1 MANYL
6 QADYVP
12 EDKLFVP
19 NYNLINMTLQARQ
32 SQYDQG
38 FAQVKGLYNSVL
50 NSKATNAGN
59 IQQQGVYLKNIQDS
73 LKNLPSVDLSVS
85 KNVSAAN
92 DIFNPFYE
100 DQELMRDIGI
110 TKISGSELSKG
121 QSFLTSDDAKKRAM
135 HSSISDE
142 YVGIPLDELR
152 RGQRGDGS
160 LMAVKPR
167 YYVPAV
173 DLGEKFKSF
182 LTEKGLS
189 VFSDTRDGKGTIL
202 RSTNGKLQEAP
213 LRSLFDGLVTGD
225 DRKYFDAWG
234 EVLYNRQVNG
244 YMGQGMGEKEAKL
257 NISKDL
263 ATQTK
268 NYYQEE
274 LTSNQSALTR
284 ATTAWTDYK
293 SLNGVN
299 GQVPQSEDAF
309 RLKSNV
315 MFYQQ
320 QVDDH
325 KLKLNQFDFNKVS
338 NEYLTQGSG
347 YWSTRLYDD
356 ALTKIVRGYV
366 GATESKEIKTDES
379 FWKGIEHNDR
389 VAQMQNQRDIAQMNI
404 NKIQSGGAG
413 GMTLSVNPETG
424 AIELVQAATTGT
436 SKGSPAKQTK
446 EEIDLEQANAKF
458 YLGEQNTPK
467 LETRGYLDKLYATR
481 KSTEASMNKSSLSF
495 IDKVLASEYPEIGA
509 LITKGLE
516 EQYKFGTP
524 KVSGASTNEPEK
536 WENKGLNG
544 IVSKEFNKF
553 APMMDDPSKDIAAL
567 TPREAAF
574 KTFVVKYGKE
584 FQTYLQKI
592 QNPAPTY
599 LSMQG
604 FLFDKAKTTYLSGKS
619 SIAPGS
625 RAEIDVHLDVLDRG
639 LKILSG
645 LDKDVKTI
653 SNTILDPAKKIVQ
666 PLTVVNDNGSWR
678 FKTKPELEADI
689 KEAYTSVPHKVM
701 MYNKYGPHGAVE
713 QVTEPCNGCI
723 PAGMGT
729 TYTPKDLATAQKL
742 ESLLANYDK
751 NIADFN
757 KQVPIPPALTFSA
770 DQFQLGQYGVYQLK
784 DVGSVK
790 GEDAEGAITSLLAIA
805 DNDYAGDV
813 DTRPS
818 TGKAIDDSVFGDI
831 SRANIK
837 AVIGI
842 LKNTI
847 STSEKD
853 NAVEYY
859 QYTGLQDDDRKKY
872 VIRFNNEY
880 LESKISALGGEAGK
894 PAIYDK
900 NSKDQ
905 MRALKIIQQ
914 NGLTVFADD
923 TKGIAGSL
931 SGEYNIFEKTLQES
945 MNYKSPD
952 FANDRY
958 QYSIRKTSDGT
969 YELSGKYFVN
979 DLDKNGNTVSTPIPL
994 ANSQEGIVKFP
1005 YKASFTSIINSTNSW
1020 ITEQLKTASEL
1031 YTQKLKL
1038 IKKES
1043 PNMFM
1048 SEADL
1053 EKAIRSQTQQ

>member
-189 VFSDTRDGKGTIL
+189 VFSDTRDGQGTIL

-338 NEYLTQGSG
+338 NEYLTQGAG
-347 YWSTRLYDD
+347 YWSTRLYND
-356 ALTKIVRGYV
+356 ALTKIVRGYI
-366 GATESKEIKTDES
+366 GATESKEIKTDDS

-389 VAQMQNQRDIAQMNI
+389 VAQMQNQRDIAQI
-404 NKIQSGGAG
+404 NANKLQSGGAG
-413 GMTLSVNPETG
+413 GMTLSVDPANGQIT
-424 AIELVQAATTGT
+424 LVPAATTGA

-458 YLGEQNTPK
+458 YLGDQNIPK
-467 LETRGYLDKLYATR
+467 LETKGYLDKLYATR

-524 KVSGASTNEPEK
+524 RVGGASTNEPEK

-553 APMMDDPSKDIAAL
+553 APMMDNPSKDIAAL
-567 TPREAAF
+567 NPREQAF

-645 LDKDVKTI
+645 LDKDVKSI
-653 SNTILDPAKKIVQ
+653 SNNILDPAKKIVQ

-678 FKTKPELEADI
+678 FKTKAELE
-689 KEAYTSVPHKVM
+689 
-701 MYNKYGPHGAVE
+701 VE
-713 QVTEPCNGCI
+713 LSDAATEVNRI
-723 PAGMGT
+723 PARGRMGT
-729 TYTPKDLATAQKL
+729 DSYEPASSELKNQPLANQL
-742 ESLLANYDK
+742 NSLIQNYDK

-757 KQVPIPPALTFSA
+757 KQVPIPSALTFSA

-805 DNDYAGDV
+805 DNDYAGTDV
-813 DTRPS
+813 DKRPA

-831 SRANIK
+831 SPANIK

-872 VIRFNNEY
+872 VIRFNNDY
-880 LESKISALGGEAGK
+880 LESKISALQTEASK
-894 PAIYDK
+894 PAYDK
-900 NSKDQ
+900 SISGQDAKSQ
-905 MRALKIIQQ
+905 LQALKIIQQ
-914 NGLTVFADD
+914 NGLTVFAGDE
-923 TKGIAGSL
+923 KGIAGLL

-958 QYSIRKTSDGT
+958 QYTIRKTSDGT

-979 DLDKNGNTVSTPIPL
+979 DLDKDGNTVSTPIPL

-1005 YKASFTSIINSTNSW
+1005 YKASFTSIINSTNGW

-1043 PNMFM
+1043 PNKFM

-1053 EKAIRSQTQQ
+1053 EKAIRSQIQQ

>member
-182 LTEKGLS
+182 LTDKGLS

-274 LTSNQSALTR
+274 LTSNQSALAR
-284 ATTAWTDYK
+284 ATTAWADYK

-338 NEYLTQGSG
+338 NEYLTQGAG
-347 YWSTRLYDD
+347 YWSTRLYND

-366 GATESKEIKTDES
+366 GATESKEIKTDEG
-379 FWKGIEHNDR
+379 FFKILEHNDR

-404 NKIQSGGAG
+404 NKIQSGGSSG
-413 GMTLSVNPETG
+413 GMTLSVDPENG
-424 AIELVQAATTGT
+424 QIILVPAATTGT
-436 SKGSPAKQTK
+436 SKGSPIKQT
-446 EEIDLEQANAKF
+446 EEARKLEELNAKF
-458 YLGEQNTPK
+458 YVGDQNTPK
-467 LETRGYLDKLYATR
+467 VETKGYLDKLYATR

-524 KVSGASTNEPEK
+524 KVGGASTNEPEK

-553 APMMDDPSKDIAAL
+553 APMMDNPSKDIAAL

-645 LDKDVKTI
+645 LDKDVKHI
-653 SNTILDPAKKIVQ
+653 SNNILDPAKKIVQ

-678 FKTKPELEADI
+678 FKTKEELRQAF
-689 KEAYTSVPHKVM
+689 K
-701 MYNKYGPHGAVE
+701 YNSEV
-713 QVTEPCNGCI
+713 VSTEGGGVN
-723 PAGMGT
+723 AMGD
-729 TYTPKDLATAQKL
+729 YEPPIEIYRNAPLAKQY
-742 ESLLANYDK
+742 ESLYDNYDK

-757 KQVPIPPALTFSA
+757 KQVPIPPSLTFSA

-805 DNDYAGDV
+805 DNDYAGTDV
-813 DTRPS
+813 DKRPA
-818 TGKAIDDSVFGDI
+818 TGKAIDDSLFDGI
-831 SRANIK
+831 SPANIK

-900 NSKDQ
+900 NAKDQ
-905 MRALKIIQQ
+905 MQALKIIQQ

-945 MNYKSPD
+945 MTYKSPD

-958 QYSIRKTSDGT
+958 QYSIRKGSDGT

-979 DLDKNGNTVSTPIPL
+979 DLDKDGNTVSTPIPL

-1038 IKKES
+1038 IKKEN
-1043 PNMFM
+1043 PNKFM

-1053 EKAIRSQTQQ
+1053 EKAIRSQIQQ